1 MGYMMKLKFEF
12 RGPEDET
19 ISNDAG
25 IAVSTASV
33 TSLAER
39 VIEIDDAATAEQIDA
54 VKGVML
60 IPYGFHFVEVL
71 P

>member
-1 MGYMMKLKFEF
+1 MKLKFEF

-25 IAVSTASV
+25 ITVSTASV
-33 TSLAER
+33 TSLVER

-54 VKGVML
+54 VKGVRL
-60 IPYGFHFVEVL
+60 IPHGFHFVEVL